1 MNSII
6 RNSQQYYSEKMKIL
20 ICEDNQL
27 AMKTLIYVLD
37 KEGFSTETA
46 EDGIKA
52 MTLLQRNSYDLILM
66 DIHLPFHSG
75 LELINYVRSE
85 LKLNTPVLVLS
96 AFSELQMQRQ
106 AAELGISGYFV
117 KPLKITDL
125 IVKMRAI
132 LENIK

>member
-1 MNSII
+1 
-6 RNSQQYYSEKMKIL
+6 MKIL

-27 AMKTLIYVLD
+27 AIRTLFYVLE

-52 MTLLQRNSYDLILM
+52 ITLLENNSYDLILM

-75 LELINYVRSE
+75 LELIKYLRSN
-85 LKLNTPVLVLS
+85 LKLNTPVLILS
-96 AFSELQMQRQ
+96 AFSDPQMQRQ
-106 AAELGISGYFV
+106 ARELGISGYFV

-125 IVKMRAI
+125 
-132 LENIK
+132 LEKIRLTLESNQ